1 MLGGNAQYACIALI
15 SIFQYTWSLSVP
27 ARESTASLS
36 SKTFPRTWVPIAST
50 YELDPDRPTPVE
62 FLGQKYAAYQDNAG
76 TWVVVDDV
84 CPHRLAP
91 LSEGRVDRASGN
103 LQCSYH
109 GWEFNSTG
117 NCVRVPQLTAEA
129 ESVAIS
135 SKRSCAT
142 TYPTQVEKNILWIWP
157 WEEDVLSVIGRPGA
171 HPEEMMKGFPDDPP
185 TYTRDLPYGWATLV
199 ENLIDP
205 SHVPFAHH
213 GLQGKRTDAIPINMT
228 IPNEKGEEGFSFE
241 WEDRTMG
248 MMRKG
253 NGGFRAPFIV
263 HYNGIFRTEAR
274 RPFRL
279 SAICIP
285 TKPGWSRGIILTWRT
300 NSTADT
306 DNGEEEGNVEVKK
319 KRKKNSLMAKVF
331 ASLPMWLIHQLS
343 NRFLDSDLAFLH
355 FQEQARERRP
365 DYYMPAQA
373 DRCITALRKWNDKYV
388 SRDVSHPLP
397 PPLPRSVMFDR
408 WSQHTS
414 HCKHCQ
420 AGLQRLKKIRR
431 STYVVM
437 ALSVLGLQY
446 NLARVS
452 TLLCLGVLRLIH
464 KVENSFRYGE
474 FKHYENH

>member
-1 MLGGNAQYACIALI
+1 MLVVNAQYACIALI
-15 SIFQYTWSLSVP
+15 SLFQYTWSLSAP
-27 ARESTASLS
+27 ATENTASLS

-76 TWVVVDDV
+76 TWVVVEDV

-117 NCVRVPQLTAEA
+117 NCVRVPQLTPEA

-171 HPEEMMKGFPDDPP
+171 HPEEMMKGVPDDPP
-185 TYTRDLPYGWATLV
+185 TYTRDAPYGWATLV
-199 ENLIDP
+199 ENLMDP

-213 GLQGKRTDAIPINMT
+213 GMQGKRSDAIPINMT
-228 IPNEKGEEGFSFE
+228 IPKWNGEEGFSFKL
-241 WEDRTMG
+241 EDRTVG
-248 MMRKG
+248 MIRKG
-253 NGGFRAPFIV
+253 QIKFLAPFIV
-263 HYNGIFRTEAR
+263 NYDGLLKAETRFRVCG
-274 RPFRL
+274 
-279 SAICIP
+279 ICIP
-285 TKPGWSRGIILTWRT
+285 TKPGWSRAIIITSVT
-300 NSTADT
+300 DAD
-306 DNGEEEGNVEVKK
+306 DGEEEGSVEVKK
-319 KRKKNSLMAKVF
+319 KRKKKSFMTRVLSWV
-331 ASLPMWLIHQLS
+331 PRWLIHQLS

-373 DRCITALRKWNDKYV
+373 DRSITVLRKWNDKYV
-388 SRDVSHPLP
+388 GRDVSHPLP
-397 PPLPRSVMFDR
+397 PPMPRSVIFDR